1 MTFDEYNTDENYDN
15 DKSSLEELVKIGKSE
30 GKSKDEIRKAL
41 SPKWQKS
48 SKLNKFDEYYGED
61 LPKKKEPSADDA
73 VGLKALGAI
82 NGGVAAP
89 VSNPPEKK
97 AEDKPA
103 ETPKEVTN
111 EEVAEI
117 IGEQTAPDLE
127 NEDTGI
133 KQSDKKYM
141 NEVNAILNEEQ
152 KKELQKL
159 VKTSADDYK
168 RTMENIERSGDAFKK
183 IDDKLI
189 EQLPTFMFK
198 RYQNGEFGKAGSTD
212 AKLRLA
218 HFLINGVGTAL
229 QNASA
234 AIKGGPTKE
243 SDIQKYNRTNLE
255 QGLENRWNKYKA
267 ETDSAIEM
275 VKSRNMSE
283 EDARNIINKISMN
296 NRLQNAFNMAD
307 ANKKAYMIE
316 VLSKVGDK
324 VSNWN
329 DQKFINAL
337 IGAEMTGE
345 DVGNAAALIGARAGE
360 KILDNFNL
368 FDENGNLDLSAL
380 KTAMNIPGFTDK
392 FKTQFGFDP
401 ENLLNGGGNSNG
413 GESPTGTTLEDGTN
427 VDPGKYMNSKEYKEL
442 VAAGDKLSKQ
452 YYNGEIDEEKFR
464 SEYAKLEKIMSEH
477 GWFSFFRNKGIK
489 SADDLIRINNNENL
503 NKLDKELET
512 LNNQANNGNIKP
524 SDYKEKF
531 NSIVE
536 RASKWGATEK
546 YLKAINKGRVKDE
559 AIIKA
564 SEKNAKKAKKKK

>member
-1 MTFDEYNTDENYDN
+1 MTFDTFDSYNTDEAYKNKGTTAKGLVDAYKKDN
-15 DKSSLEELVKIGKSE
+15 PNGSAD
-30 GKSKDEIRKAL
+30 DFYA
-41 SPKWQKS
+41 
-48 SKLNKFDEYYGED
+48 KLNKTWAQDKDGHVKNAVNEAF
-61 LPKKKEPSADDA
+61 KAKEEVKEEP
-73 VGLKALGAI
+73 
-82 NGGVAAP
+82 
-89 VSNPPEKK
+89 K
-97 AEDKPA
+97 AEEK
-103 ETPKEVTN
+103 
-111 EEVAEI
+111 
-117 IGEQTAPDLE
+117 TAPKVEEMTQTTEALE
-127 NEDTGI
+127 QPKAKQKEEKTSYTSPLETEETGI
-133 KQSDKKYM
+133 KQSDKNYM

-152 KKELQKL
+152 KKEWQKL
-159 VKTSADDYK
+159 AKTSADDYN
-168 RTMENIERSGDAFKK
+168 RTMENMERSGDAFKK

-198 RYQNGEFGKAGSTD
+198 RYQQGEFGDPKSSD
-212 AKLRLA
+212 AKLRFAYFAMNNVVSKLKQFA
-218 HFLINGVGTAL
+218 
-229 QNASA
+229 NASA
-234 AIKGGPTKE
+234 AARGQGTLFQNTE
-243 SDIQKYNRTNLE
+243 SAYDQYQKTNLE

-267 ETDSAIEM
+267 ETDSAIKM
-275 VKSRNMSE
+275 VQDRNVSE
-283 EDARNIINKISMN
+283 EDALNIINKISMN
-296 NRLQNAFNMAD
+296 NRLQNTFNMAD
-307 ANKKAYMIE
+307 TNKKAYMIE

-337 IGAEMTGE
+337 VGAEMTGE

-401 ENLLNGGGNSNG
+401 ENLLKGGDNSSG
-413 GESPTGTTLEDGTN
+413 GESPTGTTLEDGTK

-442 VAAGDKLSKQ
+442 VAAGDKLSNQ
-452 YYNGEIDEEKFR
+452 YYNGEIDEAKFR
-464 SEYAKLEKIMSEH
+464 SEYAKLEKIMGEH

-489 SADDLIRINNNENL
+489 SADDLIRINNTENL

-512 LNNQANNGNIKP
+512 LNTQAKNGNIKP
-524 SDYKEKF
+524 SDYNEKF
-531 NSIVE
+531 NSLVD

-564 SEKNAKKAKKKK
+564 SEKNAKKANKKK